1 MALSK
6 DQIEKV
12 AAKEFESHLENFDE
26 LLLPETDPYY
36 DRVATIAA
44 RILNSN
50 NDFEEIKNKKWTVSV
65 IDQED
70 KNAFVLPSGNI
81 FVFTGKINSQYVCI
95 SIPSSEFD
103 PFGKK

>member
-1 MALSK
+1 M
-6 DQIEKV
+6 
-12 AAKEFESHLENFDE
+12 
-26 LLLPETDPYY
+26 
-36 DRVATIAA
+36 ATIAA

-95 SIPSSEFD
+95 SIPSSEFSQITYCIMYITKLS
-103 PFGKK
+103 GHKTRTNIENSEWIS